1 MQISE
6 FMTGEHRAC
15 DVEFAD
21 VEKSV
26 NKDDYAAAQN
36 SFENFMLDT
45 LKHFQKEE
53 EVLFPAFEAASGNT
67 MGPTQVMRMEHDQV
81 RGLFDKMKVTLD
93 EKNRDEFFSVA
104 DTLMILLQ
112 QHNMKEEQMLYTMCD
127 RFLGA
132 QADEIVEKMQA
143 V

>member
-1 MQISE
+1 MQISNY
-6 FMTGEHRAC
+6 MKDEHRAC
-15 DVEFAD
+15 DVAFAG
-21 VEKSV
+21 VENCVSTG
-26 NKDDYAAAQN
+26 DWDAAQ
-36 SFENFMLDT
+36 SAFETFMLDT

-53 EVLFPAFEAASGNT
+53 DVLFLAFEAASGNA

-81 RGLFDKMKVTLD
+81 RGLFDRMKQALD
-93 EKNRDEFFSVA
+93 AQNKDEFFSVA

-127 RFLGA
+127 RFLGN
-132 QADEIVEKMQA
+132 QADDIVASMKA

>member
-1 MQISE
+1 MQISNY
-6 FMTGEHRAC
+6 MTDEHRAC
-15 DVEFAD
+15 DVAFAD
-21 VEKSV
+21 VEKAVS
-26 NKDDYAAAQN
+26 NADFDAAQA

-45 LKHFQKEE
+45 LKHFRKEE
-53 EVLFPAFEAASGNT
+53 EVLFPSFEQASGST

-81 RGLFDKMKVTLD
+81 RGLFDKMKSALD
-93 EKNRDEFFSVA
+93 AKDKDEFFSVA

-127 RFLGA
+127 RSLGA
-132 QADEIVEKMQA
+132 LADEIVEKMQA